1 MKRPDFLHA
10 FLFAVS
16 VLAVFVAASTKE
28 TDHVEQLNHR
38 LEAKQQ
44 LIKELCARS
53 RQMLAVYAPGVDAG
67 IVLDDDRFKQWQ
79 RSLVPSG
86 NAAGQDVRE
95 WSSARLGDP
104 DR

>member
-1 MKRPDFLHA
+1 MKRIDGLHLLLA
-10 FLFAVS
+10 FIAAVCS
-16 VLAVFVAASTKE
+16 VAALTNLE

-38 LEAKQQ
+38 LEAKQR
-44 LIKELCARS
+44 LIGEVCARS

-67 IVLDDDRFKQWQ
+67 IVRDADRFKQWQ
-79 RSLVPSG
+79 RSLVSPGS
-86 NAAGQDVRE
+86 AAGSDVRE